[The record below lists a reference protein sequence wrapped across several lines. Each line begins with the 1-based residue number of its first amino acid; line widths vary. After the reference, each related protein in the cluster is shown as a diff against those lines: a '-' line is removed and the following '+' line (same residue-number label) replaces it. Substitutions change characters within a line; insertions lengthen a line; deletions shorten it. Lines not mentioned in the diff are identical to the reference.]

1 MATVISSTTR
11 QYKDLDLNFLI
22 HPVRKDINKHK
33 DEMAVINSIKNLMM
47 TNHYERPFQPDLG
60 SNVRR
65 LLFENLDKI
74 TAISMERE
82 IRQVVQNYEPRAQ
95 IKTLDILPDVDN
107 NGFSVRMEFY
117 IMNMTDP
124 VTINFFLE
132 RVR

>member
-95 IKTLDILPDVDN
+95 IKTLDILPDMDN
-107 NGFSVRMEFY
+107 NGFSVSMEFY

>member
-74 TAISMERE
+74 TAISMDRE

-95 IKTLDILPDVDN
+95 IKTLDILPDMDN

>member
-1 MATVISSTTR
+1 MATVISSSSR

-82 IRQVVQNYEPRAQ
+82 IRQVVENYEPRAQ
-95 IKTLDILPDVDN
+95 IKTLDIIPDVDN

>member
-1 MATVISSTTR
+1 MATVISSSSR

-82 IRQVVQNYEPRAQ
+82 IRQVVENYEPRAQ
-95 IKTLDILPDVDN
+95 IKNLDILPDLDN

>member
-1 MATVISSTTR
+1 MATVISSSSR

>member
-1 MATVISSTTR
+1 MATVISSTSR

-95 IKTLDILPDVDN
+95 IKTLDILPDMDN

>member
-1 MATVISSTTR
+1 MATTISSTSR

-82 IRQVVQNYEPRAQ
+82 IRQVVENYEPRAQ
-95 IKTLDILPDVDN
+95 IKTLDILPDMDN

>member
-1 MATVISSTTR
+1 MATVISSSSR

-82 IRQVVQNYEPRAQ
+82 IRQVVENYEPRAQ

-132 RVR
+132 RIR

>member
-1 MATVISSTTR
+1 MATVISSSSR

-82 IRQVVQNYEPRAQ
+82 IRQVVENYEPRAQ
-95 IKTLDILPDVDN
+95 IKTLDILPDVDY

>member
-1 MATVISSTTR
+1 MATIISSASR
-11 QYKDLDLNFLI
+11 QYTDLDLNFLI

-82 IRQVVQNYEPRAQ
+82 IRQVVENYEPRAQ
-95 IKTLDILPDVDN
+95 IKALDILPDVDN

-124 VTINFFLE
+124 ITINFFLE

>member
-1 MATVISSTTR
+1 MATVISSTSR

-82 IRQVVQNYEPRAQ
+82 IRQVVENYEPRAQ
-95 IKTLDILPDVDN
+95 IKTLDILPDTDK

>member
-1 MATVISSTTR
+1 MATIISSASR

-74 TAISMERE
+74 TAISMDRE

-95 IKTLDILPDVDN
+95 IKTLDILPDMDN

-124 VTINFFLE
+124 ITINFFLE

>member
-1 MATVISSTTR
+1 MATVISSTSR

-74 TAISMERE
+74 TAISMDRE

>member
-1 MATVISSTTR
+1 MATVISSSSR

-82 IRQVVQNYEPRAQ
+82 IRQVVENYEPRAQ
-95 IKTLDILPDVDN
+95 IKTLDILPYVDN

>member
-1 MATVISSTTR
+1 MATIISSASR

-82 IRQVVQNYEPRAQ
+82 IRQVVENYEPRAQ
-95 IKTLDILPDVDN
+95 IKTLDILPDIDN

>member
-1 MATVISSTTR
+1 MATVISSSSR
-11 QYKDLDLNFLI
+11 QYKDLDLNFLV

-74 TAISMERE
+74 TAISMDRE

-95 IKTLDILPDVDN
+95 IKTLDILPDMDN

>member
-82 IRQVVQNYEPRAQ
+82 IRQVVENYEPRAQ
-95 IKTLDILPDVDN
+95 IKTLDIIPDVDN

>member
-1 MATVISSTTR
+1 MATVISSSSR

-95 IKTLDILPDVDN
+95 IKTLDILPDMDN

>member
-1 MATVISSTTR
+1 MATVISSSSR

-74 TAISMERE
+74 TAISMDRE

>member
-1 MATVISSTTR
+1 MATVISSTSR

-82 IRQVVQNYEPRAQ
+82 IRQVVENYEPRAQ

>member
-1 MATVISSTTR
+1 MATVISSSSR

-82 IRQVVQNYEPRAQ
+82 IRQVVENYEPRAQ
-95 IKTLDILPDVDN
+95 LKTLDILPDVDN

>member
-82 IRQVVQNYEPRAQ
+82 IRQVVENYEPRAQ
-95 IKTLDILPDVDN
+95 IKALDILPDVDN

>member
-1 MATVISSTTR
+1 MATIISSASR

-82 IRQVVQNYEPRAQ
+82 IRQVVENYEPRAQ
-95 IKTLDILPDVDN
+95 IKDLDILPDVDN

>member
-1 MATVISSTTR
+1 MATIISSASR

-74 TAISMERE
+74 TAISMDRE

-95 IKTLDILPDVDN
+95 IKTLDILPDMDN

>member
-95 IKTLDILPDVDN
+95 IKALDILPDVDN

>member
-1 MATVISSTTR
+1 MATVISSSSR

-82 IRQVVQNYEPRAQ
+82 IRQVVENYEPRAQ

-124 VTINFFLE
+124 ITINFFLE

>member
-1 MATVISSTTR
+1 MATVISSSSR

-22 HPVRKDINKHK
+22 HPVLKDINKHK
-33 DEMAVINSIKNLMM
+33 DVMAVINSIKNLMM

-82 IRQVVQNYEPRAQ
+82 IRQVVENYEPRAQ
-95 IKTLDILPDVDN
+95 IKTLDIIPDVDN

-124 VTINFFLE
+124 ITINFFLE

>member
-1 MATVISSTTR
+1 MATIISSASK

>member
-95 IKTLDILPDVDN
+95 IKTLDIIPDVDN

>member
-1 MATVISSTTR
+1 MATVISSTSR

-33 DEMAVINSIKNLMM
+33 DELAVINSIKNLMM

-74 TAISMERE
+74 TAISMDRE

-95 IKTLDILPDVDN
+95 IKTLDILPDMDN

>member
-1 MATVISSTTR
+1 MATVISSSSR

-82 IRQVVQNYEPRAQ
+82 IRQVVQNYESRAQ
-95 IKTLDILPDVDN
+95 LKTLDIRPDVDN

>member
-1 MATVISSTTR
+1 MATVISSSSR

-82 IRQVVQNYEPRAQ
+82 IRQVVENYEPRAQ
-95 IKTLDILPDVDN
+95 IKDLDILPDVDN